1 MIMVQLFLIFNQ
13 KYSKYMRKYLEK
25 LKINNQDIIYITESE
40 KKFINMKSEIA
51 KRNLLLVIIKN
62 VDIIIYFAGE
72 DPPED
77 SFVDLQIKI
86 GMEKKIPIIP
96 IKIPGTIGIV
106 PNILKNQTPLKMA
119 SKILKQKIWI
129 EIKQFYE

>member
-1 MIMVQLFLIFNQ
+1 
-13 KYSKYMRKYLEK
+13 MRKYLEK